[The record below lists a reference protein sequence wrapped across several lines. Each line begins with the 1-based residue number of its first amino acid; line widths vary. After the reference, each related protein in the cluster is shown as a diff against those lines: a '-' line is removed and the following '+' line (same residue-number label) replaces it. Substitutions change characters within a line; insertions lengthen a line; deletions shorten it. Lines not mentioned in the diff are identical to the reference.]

1 MAICRES
8 LQSVRAGRLTEAQLY
23 DFMRE
28 KKRARFSLRCLNLN
42 LRENIMMVKRSVVL
56 ASLLVMGG
64 FSPYALALPCAALTS
79 APNLADCSSVT
90 AGSATVSIEKT
101 FFDPF
106 VPVDIVFTVVKP
118 DFGIGGFA
126 ISETVHNLT
135 GRTWDDFHFRLGL
148 GTGASFVDFF
158 LGQDPDVEFGTLRGI
173 PATSDVFTIM
183 SSSFHSPRA
192 LDFSGGLV
200 PSGTD
205 VTFSFSIVEGFIAA
219 SDGSTFTLR
228 QLPSLAAV
236 PEPGSFF
243 LVGLGLGLA
252 GLVALRRSAA
262 RPTT

>member
-1 MAICRES
+1 
-8 LQSVRAGRLTEAQLY
+8 
-23 DFMRE
+23 
-28 KKRARFSLRCLNLN
+28 
-42 LRENIMMVKRSVVL
+42 MMVKRLAVL

-64 FSPYALALPCAALTS
+64 FSSYALALPCAASTS
-79 APNLADCSSVT
+79 APNLADCSSVI
-90 AGSATVSIEKT
+90 AGSAGVTIDKT

-106 VPVDIVFTVVKP
+106 VPIDIVFTVLKP

-135 GRTWDDFHFRLGL
+135 GRTWNDFHFRLGL

-158 LGQDPDVEFGTLRGI
+158 AGQGPDVEFGPLRGI
-173 PATSDVFTIM
+173 PATSDVFTIV
-183 SSSFHSPRA
+183 SPSFHSPRA
-192 LDFSGGLV
+192 LDFTGGLV

-236 PEPGSFF
+236 PEPASIF
-243 LVGLGLGLA
+243 LLGLGLA
-252 GLVALRRSAA
+252 GLGALRRREA